1 MVDMLGVD
9 QKQVGGI
16 VNEQRN
22 YETFKE
28 FPGGRGVAQ
37 NIFTTIEFGLS
48 PFLPMSEQYIMD
60 YGDLPKRGFG
70 MHASDFGK
78 MTPEGGWQT
87 ALIPGMK
94 EKEATWGGRIQE
106 YGVVPGKA
114 GRSVTQD
121 LKNTP
126 DSQIKAQAERLS
138 QRISDLLEMEGI
150 TSDFDSTVRGEV
162 EEQAISRMLRNDF
175 PMGAG
180 GPWESP
186 SYKSQVEVPTRKL
199 LKLGGETFDMWPE
212 NQNQLEILDY
222 NLNFL
227 ARQLGDDFV
236 KGVSAMETTNMTK
249 SKYFIQK
256 ARESDEWKAGT
267 QDWSTTSQA
276 EAWNDGVI
284 AAVHELME
292 MQRKSSSGFV
302 SIYNSIVNNPNL
314 MDKEKDGSETVSY
327 FAKQTL
333 SRFAEIQAGQFGEA
347 YIFQAPISKYESGYA
362 RLQPVFGSGP
372 RAEFLEDIRVQT
384 GVIGRGAFM
393 ELIEGGGGKDVFQQ
407 VGSQKSWSSHA
418 QLLVMDAAIREEL
431 NLQQMLGIMAPI
443 SQQAANELAIKSGYR
458 DLLGSSLPIEVG
470 VSLGNVI
477 SSAGTVQAV
486 EIIGSRTA
494 GQMVQNQIE
503 AFFLNPQ
510 MQGQMERFYRE
521 AMSAS
526 QDVTTLWRS
535 NRGGGNYT
543 VKGNSTAG
551 IWSNAGGPFT
561 DERNLEGMGIP
572 FWFLIGRDATGFE
585 KFTSK
590 ETHSIGKMAG
600 IIPGGKVAE
609 AKKWQQYIDEGIDPD
624 TGLPFGRPDKAI
636 RTPGVYMKGEGSLK
650 GRHMAVRDP
659 RSSYITKTFGAMM
672 GAQYGGG
679 RDESIQ
685 DVYERDREGKM
696 INIEWELENAGM

>member
-16 VNEQRN
+16 VNEQRG

-28 FPGGRGVAQ
+28 FPGGRGVQQ
-37 NIFTTIEFGLS
+37 NVLTTIEFGLS

-70 MHASDFGK
+70 VHASDFGK

-94 EKEATWGGRIQE
+94 QREASWGSRIQE
-106 YGVVPGKA
+106 YGVVPGKE

-121 LKNTP
+121 MRNTP
-126 DSQIKAQAERLS
+126 DGQIKAQAERLS
-138 QRISDLLEMEGI
+138 EKISELLEMEGI
-150 TSDFDSTVRGEV
+150 ASEFDSTVRGEV
-162 EEQAISRMLRNDF
+162 EEQAISRMLRNEF
-175 PMGAG
+175 PGT
-180 GPWESP
+180 WESP
-186 SYKSQVEVPTRKL
+186 SYKSQVEVPTREL
-199 LKLGGETFDMWPE
+199 LKLGGETFDMWAKNE
-212 NQNQLEILDY
+212 NQREVLDY

-236 KGVSAMETTNMTK
+236 KGVSAIETTNMTK

-267 QDWSTTSQA
+267 QDWATTSQA
-276 EAWNDGVI
+276 EAWDDGVI

-302 SIYNSIVNNPNL
+302 SIYNKIANNPDL
-314 MDKEKDGSETVSY
+314 KDKTKDGSETVSY

-347 YIFQAPISKYESGYA
+347 YIFQAPISKYESAYA
-362 RLQPVFGSGP
+362 RLQPVFGKGP
-372 RAEFLEDIRVQT
+372 RAEFLEDVRVQT

-393 ELIEGGGGKDVFQQ
+393 EMIEGGGGKDVFQQ
-407 VGSQKSWSSHA
+407 VGSQKSWASHA
-418 QLLVMDAAIREEL
+418 QLLVMDAQIREQL
-431 NLQQMLGIMAPI
+431 NLQQMLGIMEPI
-443 SQQAANELAIKSGYR
+443 SQQAANDLALKSGYR
-458 DLLGSSLPIEVG
+458 DMLGSSLPIEVG

-486 EIIGSRTA
+486 EIIGSRAA

-503 AFFLNPQ
+503 GFFRNPQ
-510 MQGQMERFYRE
+510 MKGQMEKFYRD

-526 QDVTTLWRS
+526 EDVTTMWRS
-535 NRGGGNYT
+535 NRGGGAYT
-543 VKGNSTAG
+543 AGGNSNAG

-585 KFTSK
+585 KFTTK
-590 ETHSIGKMAG
+590 ETHTIGKMAG
-600 IIPGGKVAE
+600 ITPGGKVAE
-609 AKKWQQYIDEGIDPD
+609 GKKWQQYIDQG
-624 TGLPFGRPDKAI
+624 GQRPTKDI
-636 RTPGVYMKGEGSLK
+636 RTPGVFMKGEGSLK

-659 RSSYITKTFGAMM
+659 RSSYITKTFGA
-672 GAQYGGG
+672 GYDPERAG
-679 RDESIQ
+679 RSASIQ